1 MTGTKESVHRAATAS
16 RLVSAL
22 AILLLMALATTAYVR
37 TDWLVIA
44 RRVVGEM
51 GVGGILLYLLVQT
64 LWSLTTIPSIPWL
77 VVSGVIYGPWLG
89 SVLAVVGIML
99 GSAATFLIGRYLLSA
114 QVARWRK
121 RYPALDRGLRFA
133 ERHEV
138 ITLLIARTG
147 PVFPLN
153 LLNYALGATHISLL
167 RYLWVSLLAAIPAA
181 VLYAGL
187 GEALHGHLVQAE
199 LSHSTLWLLGAGALS
214 LIALGWA
221 VKHHYHRVGHYSG
234 DQRQP
239 KSHTRLPSSP

>member
-121 RYPALDRGLRFA
+121 
-133 ERHEV
+133 
-138 ITLLIARTG
+138 
-147 PVFPLN
+147 
-153 LLNYALGATHISLL
+153 
-167 RYLWVSLLAAIPAA
+167 
-181 VLYAGL
+181 
-187 GEALHGHLVQAE
+187 
-199 LSHSTLWLLGAGALS
+199 
-214 LIALGWA
+214 
-221 VKHHYHRVGHYSG
+221 
-234 DQRQP
+234 
-239 KSHTRLPSSP
+239 